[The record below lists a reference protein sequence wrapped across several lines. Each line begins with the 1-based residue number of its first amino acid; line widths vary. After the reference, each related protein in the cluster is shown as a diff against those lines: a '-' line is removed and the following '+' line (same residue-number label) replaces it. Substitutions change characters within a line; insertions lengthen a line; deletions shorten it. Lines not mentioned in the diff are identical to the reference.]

1 MRFFL
6 VDKVT
11 AIEVGKTISGIKC
24 VTLTD
29 EVLHDHFP
37 DHPIIPGTL
46 VVEGLAQLTGFLLE
60 LSINTSDSCEL
71 RRAMLAQITKMKFH
85 ETTGPG
91 ECLQYSA
98 TIKSLHNDAAQ
109 VEVEAHKN
117 GKSIVKGSLNFA
129 LILAD
134 SKRITEQRQ
143 QLYNIWTRDLD
154 NCPTF
159 R

>member
-1 MRFFL
+1 MRYFM

-11 AIEVGKTISGIKC
+11 AIEVGKTITGIKC

-37 DHPIIPGTL
+37 DHPVLPGAL
-46 VVEGLAQLTGFLLE
+46 VVEALAQLAGFLLE
-60 LSINTSDSCEL
+60 VTVNTEDAPEV
-71 RRAMLAQITKMKFH
+71 RRAMLAQIDKMKFY

-91 ECLQYSA
+91 ECLNL
-98 TIKSLHNDAAQ
+98 TVTLGSLHTDAAQ
-109 VEVEAHKN
+109 VQVEASKE
-117 GKSIVKGSLNFA
+117 GKCVAKGRLNFA
-129 LILAD
+129 LILID
-134 SKRITEQRQ
+134 SQRISEQRQ
-143 QLYNIWTRDLD
+143 QLYKIWTRELE